1 MNTDPPQLPS
11 VSKRKIK
18 RITPL
23 QLGKMLAVIHGGMSL
38 LIVPFF
44 LLFGFIASLTPK
56 TSGGPP
62 MPVVFGLGA
71 GFAIFIPLIY
81 AAMGFVLGVI
91 GAFVYN
97 LVAQWIGGIEVEVE

>member
-1 MNTDPPQLPS
+1 MNTDPPQLPP

-23 QLGKMLAVIHGGMSL
+23 QLGKMLAMIYGGMSL
-38 LIVPFF
+38 LIVPVF
-44 LLFGFIASLTPK
+44 LMFGTLAGMMSK
-56 TSGGPP
+56 AHGGTALPAIFS
-62 MPVVFGLGA
+62 V
-71 GFAIFIPLIY
+71 GFAIFLPFAY